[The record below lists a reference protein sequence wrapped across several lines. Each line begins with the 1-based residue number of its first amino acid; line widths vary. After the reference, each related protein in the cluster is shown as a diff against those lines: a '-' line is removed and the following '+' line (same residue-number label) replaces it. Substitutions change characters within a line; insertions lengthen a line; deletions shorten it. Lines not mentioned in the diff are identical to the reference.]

1 MKSTPTPPENLLKSL
16 NAQQKQEE
24 NYNER
29 RVREM
34 GGGEKIKAAATHK
47 QKERW
52 REN

>member
-29 RVREM
+29 RERWE
-34 GGGEKIKAAATHK
+34 GGEKIKAAATHK